1 MSSQITASTRAR
13 MFLFACLPLRA
24 GLAYAAWRLPPAQRR
39 IYALPLLAVG
49 AAFAYLYF
57 AGARMD
63 APEGGGVTWWAPY
76 RLLHAALY
84 LTAAAYAAQ
93 GSSVAALPLA
103 IDVALGLVL
112 WLAKRSA
119 NPK

>member
-112 WLAKRSA
+112 WLAKRSGSA
-119 NPK
+119 

>member
-1 MSSQITASTRAR
+1 
-13 MFLFACLPLRA
+13 MFLFACLPLRSA
-24 GLAYAAWRLPPAQRR
+24 MAYAAWRLPPAQLR

-49 AAFAYLYF
+49 GAFAYLYF

-84 LTAAAYAAQ
+84 LAAAAYAAQ
-93 GSSVAALPLA
+93 GSALAALPLT
-103 IDVALGLVL
+103 IDVVTGLAL
-112 WLAKRSA
+112 WLTRRAA
-119 NPK
+119 NT